1 MSGQR
6 VGYARVST
14 RGQSLEIQLEKLNG
28 CDEIFQE
35 KMSGAKKRPELE
47 RALQYVRKGD
57 TLVCTKLDRLGRS
70 VIHLAELSQLLM
82 EKGVA
87 LDVIDESIDTST
99 PIGRLTFHLM
109 SAIGE
114 FERERILERIEEG
127 KENAR
132 KNGVKFGRKPTIKT
146 EVRREV
152 VRKMA
157 LPGAS
162 ATLIAREY
170 GLGRATVYRIT
181 NADGGPTVK
190 KQTQR
195 V

>member
-1 MSGQR
+1 MTGQR

-14 RGQSLEIQLEKLNG
+14 RGQSLEIQLEKLKD

-70 VIHLAELSQLLM
+70 VIHLAELSQLLL

-87 LDVIDESIDTST
+87 LDVTDESIDTST
-99 PIGRLTFHLM
+99 PIGRLTFHLL

-127 KENAR
+127 KDNAR
-132 KNGVKFGRKPTIKT
+132 KNGVKFGRKPTIKADVRE
-146 EVRREV
+146 EVA
-152 VRKMA
+152 RKMA
-157 LPGAS
+157 IPGTS
-162 ATLIAREY
+162 ATLIAKEF
-170 GLGRATVYRIT
+170 GLGRATVYRLSKP
-181 NADGGPTVK
+181 ALGAE
-190 KQTQR
+190 
-195 V
+195 